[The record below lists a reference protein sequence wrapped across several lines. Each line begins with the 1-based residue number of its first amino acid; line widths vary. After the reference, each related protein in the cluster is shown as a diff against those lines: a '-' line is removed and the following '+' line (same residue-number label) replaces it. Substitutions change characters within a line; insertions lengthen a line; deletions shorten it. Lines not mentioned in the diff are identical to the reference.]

1 MRPRSHVNPGV
12 ECVRAG
18 DRAFSLRPILSEFA
32 VGYFIPAWEEEAR
45 ELQSSVKLNG
55 GNKFWAISGNRLELL
70 PGNAYLP
77 HTSAIFVFV
86 NGHRVIFASWWSQFA
101 EGIANIQHFDFHG
114 CAQGEDGPDLNL
126 LNCCCAVLKPVK
138 TKIILGAREI
148 TWDLKG
154 QRNPFI
160 ELHPCKGAHC
170 SKHPSGFRMMS
181 SPRSSLAATNTRNQ
195 LHLLHVL
202 LHSAHP

>member
-1 MRPRSHVNPGV
+1 MRPRSHVNTGV
-12 ECVRAG
+12 ECVWAG

-55 GNKFWAISGNRLELL
+55 GNKFWAISGQWAP
-70 PGNAYLP
+70 PGQSCTPRQYSYLS
-77 HTSAIFVFV
+77 TVIAIFA
-86 NGHRVIFASWWSQFA
+86 NGDHSLRKELQIF
-101 EGIANIQHFDFHG
+101 NN
-114 CAQGEDGPDLNL
+114 DLNL
-126 LNCCCAVLKPVK
+126 SNCCCAVLKPVK
-138 TKIILGAREI
+138 TEIILGAREI

>member
-1 MRPRSHVNPGV
+1 MRPRSHVNTGV
-12 ECVRAG
+12 ECVWAG

-55 GNKFWAISGNRLELL
+55 GNKFWAISGQWAL
-70 PGNAYLP
+70 PGNPAHLGNI
-77 HTSAIFVFV
+77 HICQQSSRDICQ
-86 NGHRVIFASWWSQFA
+86 RWSQFA

-114 CAQGEDGPDLNL
+114 CAQGEGGPGLNL
-126 LNCCCAVLKPVK
+126 SNCCCAVLKPVK